1 MPIAA
6 SISSEQN
13 LQVGV
18 SGPGDI
24 ASMYLVSGIANGVLN
39 AFAPSGGFNQ
49 QQATFSTHV
58 GPVLTAAQFRKA
70 IASAAIT
77 SLSSSGGDSFNS
89 WAVTEV
95 DADFDDD
102 AGRINL
108 TFDLS
113 VSVSAGATG
122 SSQSVVASVGFQVFI
137 LTTLP
142 GE

>member
-13 LQVGV
+13 VQVGV

-24 ASMYLVSGIANGVLN
+24 ASMYLVSGIANGQLN
-39 AFAPSGGFNQ
+39 AFAPAGGSNQ
-49 QQATFSTHV
+49 QRATFSTHV

-77 SLSSSGGDSFNS
+77 SLSSSGGDVFHN
-89 WAVTEV
+89 WAVTDV

-102 AGRINL
+102 ACRINL

-113 VSVSAGATG
+113 VSVNAGG
-122 SSQSVVASVGFQVFI
+122 SGGAQSVVASVGFQVFI
-137 LTTLP
+137 LTT
-142 GE
+142 